1 MSANGMTRTETGFM
15 DGSQGKIAGGLEG
28 KRVVITRS
36 AAQSNEMA
44 NLLIS
49 YSVVPVLYPCIEII
63 APESTNELDSAL
75 LKAAD
80 HAFEWLVVTSANTVE
95 AIAAR
100 LTSMGIILS
109 DLRIAA
115 IGPKTAAS
123 VREQLGVEVHFVA
136 RKYEAEAF
144 ADEMEVTSGQRVLLP
159 QSERARPILV
169 EKLTQ
174 KGAIVSA
181 VVAYRTVMGGG
192 GDDVPSLLMSGQ
204 IDAITFTSAST
215 VHYFLARIE
224 NEGAGRSDLD
234 GICLAAIGPVTADA
248 LREVSLSASL
258 IPSRYTIP
266 ALVDALQEYFLQ
278 TSNRDLYK

>member
-1 MSANGMTRTETGFM
+1 MNAGGMTRTETGFM
-15 DGSQGKIAGGLEG
+15 DGSQEMIAGGLEG

-44 NLLIS
+44 KLLLK
-49 YSVVPVLYPCIEII
+49 YGAVPVLYPCIEII

-80 HAFEWLVVTSANTVE
+80 YAYEWLVVTSANTVE

-100 LTSMGIILS
+100 LNSLGITLG
-109 DLRIAA
+109 DLMIAA

-181 VVAYRTVMGGG
+181 VVAYRTVMGVG
-192 GDDVPSLLMSGQ
+192 GDDVPSLLISGQ

-215 VHYFLARIE
+215 VHYFQARIE
-224 NEGAGRSDLD
+224 NEGAGMSDLD
-234 GICLAAIGPVTADA
+234 GICLAAIGP
-248 LREVSLSASL
+248 
-258 IPSRYTIP
+258 P
-266 ALVDALQEYFLQ
+266 ALYPRAIRYQH
-278 TSNRDLYK
+278 